1 MVLLFEIN
9 RISPVTTSIGKA
21 KIVKLKVVGVFS
33 SSAKCFSDN
42 QHSVL
47 KNQYVFP
54 I

>member
-1 MVLLFEIN
+1 MVLLSEIN

-21 KIVKLKVVGVFS
+21 KIVKLVGVFS

-47 KNQYVFP
+47 KNQSVFP